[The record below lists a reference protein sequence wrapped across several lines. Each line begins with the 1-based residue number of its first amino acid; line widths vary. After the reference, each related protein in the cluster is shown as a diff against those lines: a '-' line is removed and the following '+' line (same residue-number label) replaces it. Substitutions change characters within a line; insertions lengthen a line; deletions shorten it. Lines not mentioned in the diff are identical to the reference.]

1 MSDFSQGTCA
11 ELGSMFLGVRE
22 KINAKKDKDRPR
34 CSCRQCEPKGDTSMQ
49 VQGANPQS
57 SKLQGAQCEPNMSLT
72 CCCGLTG
79 TSNINHLG
87 KYPKDK
93 GF

>member
-34 CSCRQCEPKGDTSMQ
+34 CSCRQCEPKGDTSIQ

-57 SKLQGAQCEPNMSLT
+57 SKLQGAQCECKT
-72 CCCGLTG
+72 RTGLG
-79 TSNINHLG
+79 TETMYFCYIAI
-87 KYPKDK
+87 
-93 GF
+93 